1 VPFMSSR
8 NCSKKRK
15 FNVIILLLIKTR
27 KIMIIIKSVFFLN
40 EFDSYDVI
48 NTYLQSGVNDS
59 LSLDNGG
66 RDACRVI

>member
-1 VPFMSSR
+1 MPFMSSR